1 MLRAGLLSLAL
12 LALTPAPAAS
22 KKPVGII
29 HMHGVMENYWDHNNF
44 KKYITRLTGL
54 PVHLINAYNY
64 AASLTPMAHQIKDIL
79 PRVKTIAAQYD
90 KVIAVGFSQGG
101 LVWRGMIEEWDD
113 HNVDTFISLA
123 SPQHGVYGLPPL
135 LLKFL
140 PFLRYYPRDK
150 VYKIAYSD
158 QGQQFAPFNY
168 YKDPARNSI
177 HLDKSTFL
185 PILNNEVGDEEEKE
199 RKKKNFTKLRKLV
212 LIGGPGEDV
221 IDPWQSTQFGFYD
234 RMGGHVEGMLRQK
247 VYQRDLFGLKTLQER
262 GSIVQCTYPG
272 ITHIQFRDDPGML
285 EECILPA
292 LEEYN
297 TLSLIHI

>member
-113 HNVDTFISLA
+113 HNVDAFISIA
-123 SPQHGVYGLPPL
+123 SPQHGIYGNPPMSDRII
-135 LLKFL
+135 
-140 PFLRYYPRDK
+140 PFFDRWSRTTI
-150 VYKIAYSD
+150 YKYIFTTFA
-158 QGQQFAPFNY
+158 QGFSILNY
-168 YKDPARNSI
+168 YMDLTHYDQYLESVPFF
-177 HLDKSTFL
+177 TT
-185 PILNNEVGDEEEKE
+185 LNNEVGEAAEKE
-199 RKKKNFTKLRKLV
+199 RKKKNFTALNKLV
-212 LIGGPGEDV
+212 LIGGKNEDI
-221 IDPWQSTQFGFYD
+221 IDPWQSTLFGFYTD
-234 RMGGHVEGMLRQK
+234 KGFHGEVVPMEQTRL
-247 VYQRDLFGLKTLQER
+247 YLDDLFGLKTLHER
-262 GSIVQCTYPG
+262 GAVLRCRYDG
-272 ITHIQFRDDPGML
+272 LTHLQFRDHKGML
-285 EECILPA
+285 HACVFPA
-292 LEEYN
+292 LDPYITEQ
-297 TLSLIHI
+297 